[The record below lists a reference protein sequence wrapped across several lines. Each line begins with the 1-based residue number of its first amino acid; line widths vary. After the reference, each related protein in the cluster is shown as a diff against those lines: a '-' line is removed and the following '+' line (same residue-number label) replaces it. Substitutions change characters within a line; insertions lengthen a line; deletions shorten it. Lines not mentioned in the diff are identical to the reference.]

1 MYKVSLFVF
10 TLLLLL
16 ACKQGT
22 GNKSPEKAVMQ
33 RSKEDTLLTDD
44 RGTDGWYLQKNA
56 NRDGGGY
63 TIQTRKLNDS
73 ISSIRAV
80 YFVKLDSI
88 TLGAGYNRDSSFIVY
103 YNSRTGKVIGFYDE
117 MDGADGKDSV
127 SLDRYSS
134 GRVLL
139 YLKAATYQAR
149 SFLGEELVKYR
160 PAQEI
165 QALKNGALFYVTPG
179 TRYFFRLKE
188 QFKNDNAVKEIPLWE
203 GGSRFEAARPIPKEL
218 LIHTA
223 EVVTEGNGYY
233 YEIVQGDTA
242 KFKLIAFGESEDD
255 KFGRQ
260 VYQYAY
266 WIKWEGFFKYFERF

>member
-88 TLGAGYNRDSSFIVY
+88 TLGAGY
-103 YNSRTGKVIGFYDE
+103 
-117 MDGADGKDSV
+117 
-127 SLDRYSS
+127 
-134 GRVLL
+134 
-139 YLKAATYQAR
+139 
-149 SFLGEELVKYR
+149 
-160 PAQEI
+160 
-165 QALKNGALFYVTPG
+165 
-179 TRYFFRLKE
+179 
-188 QFKNDNAVKEIPLWE
+188 DNAVKEIPLWE